1 MSQLALLL
9 WFSSIAL
16 FGQGDSSLF
25 DTNSSSEFQ
34 NQAIVCSNGTSCHIR
49 CDEIHGCRGSTIHCP
64 HDDECTV
71 TCQAAVGKNSVCTD
85 STIYCPVDNQCNV
98 ACLSPHFGGK
108 PCADITIHWPMNASF
123 VNLSLDRF
131 GGYHV
136 QYPPALDAHE
146 DFTMDCHEYPAK
158 GVFCSYRYI
167 MCPQF
172 GSCDIHCED
181 DECRNS
187 VINYGKSE
195 GPLTVQCGGTIGDY
209 LGNFANCGDSTI
221 NCPINASC
229 TLTCDALYSCY
240 PLTINWPDQPGL
252 GQLICN
258 SGKGQCAGV
267 SRPIPD
273 PDTPYQ
279 LTCGLEECFAA
290 VITCPSN
297 AECSISCT
305 GDASCRSASIACPET
320 ASCDI
325 LCDNV
330 DACRDAAIWTESS
343 ANVTCGSATD
353 ACTGLQQRAP
363 TPAPTQAPTSNP
375 TLPSNNPTTAPTG
388 DPSLQPTLSPT
399 NNPTKPPTNNPSSA
413 PTFQPSKDPS
423 TSPTSNP
430 SSYPSSSPTVP
441 STHPT
446 KSPTTDPS
454 AHPSLSPTFVPS
466 SNPSSSPTSHPSN
479 IPTTSPTT
487 NPSSLPTFPP
497 SYAPTISPTI
507 CYNDAD
513 LLIQSVAM
521 DPANEFRA
529 NNSNYQY
536 ENIANSRI
544 TCDNDDD
551 LCTIHCPEYE
561 GCIGAKVIIE
571 EKELSQITI
580 DCNASFSCTEASVHV
595 RDSIIGSISI
605 LCAAEQACDSMVIDI
620 NVESAIQVNALCIAD
635 NACDNLVIIGDG
647 TSDHINI
654 NLTVTK
660 YSSDITIQYH
670 NMNNINVHCKSS
682 ETKFIQY
689 NTDKLM
695 NAAAMKRNVRRQYA
709 ANRMPCED
717 VSISCS
723 ESSECELGYSLS
735 SKFDISH
742 ILTAKEYTD
751 CLWIDINDIYD
762 VQCHGECALAQPY
775 THDILFYLDITFE
788 DNNGTALEAST
799 LKPICDEHWD
809 SVNATKD
816 SVQSIDVI
824 FTGVLVVLKSTE
836 DTYDDMIDELAIL
849 PITELRN
856 DVQSLECNSMENPLK
871 LATEL
876 SLSSKTND
884 KEPIHELFSADSLF
898 VIESELLIEELFATR
913 VRINITIIDVLI
925 PSDGTGIPK
934 EIVVSSTGGLIGVI
948 IILIGSICYCH
959 KRRAMQREAATMYV
973 SNPMVIGIS
982 IGQYDDPIPDES
994 EIDGFLGQLLGID
1007 EDIRNVIHLY
1017 RDVLNYEIYPQ
1028 YGGDDDEI
1036 KQHWTKDEMVSL
1048 LNDKAKELDASLDTY

>member
-49 CDEIHGCRGSTIHCP
+49 CDEINGCRGSTIHCP

-353 ACTGLQQRAP
+353 ACTGLQQRVP

-423 TSPTSNP
+423 TSPTNNPSSNPSSSPTVPSNNPTTAPTNPSLNPTISPSNNPTIAPTNNPSSAPTFQPSKDPTTSPTSNP

-595 RDSIIGSISI
+595 RDSIIGAISI

-723 ESSECELGYSLS
+723 ESSEFELGYSL
-735 SKFDISH
+735 
-742 ILTAKEYTD
+742 
-751 CLWIDINDIYD
+751 
-762 VQCHGECALAQPY
+762 
-775 THDILFYLDITFE
+775 
-788 DNNGTALEAST
+788 
-799 LKPICDEHWD
+799 
-809 SVNATKD
+809 
-816 SVQSIDVI
+816 
-824 FTGVLVVLKSTE
+824 
-836 DTYDDMIDELAIL
+836 
-849 PITELRN
+849 
-856 DVQSLECNSMENPLK
+856 
-871 LATEL
+871 
-876 SLSSKTND
+876 
-884 KEPIHELFSADSLF
+884 
-898 VIESELLIEELFATR
+898 
-913 VRINITIIDVLI
+913 
-925 PSDGTGIPK
+925 
-934 EIVVSSTGGLIGVI
+934 
-948 IILIGSICYCH
+948 
-959 KRRAMQREAATMYV
+959 
-973 SNPMVIGIS
+973 
-982 IGQYDDPIPDES
+982 
-994 EIDGFLGQLLGID
+994 
-1007 EDIRNVIHLY
+1007 
-1017 RDVLNYEIYPQ
+1017 
-1028 YGGDDDEI
+1028 
-1036 KQHWTKDEMVSL
+1036 
-1048 LNDKAKELDASLDTY
+1048 